1 MRYIKI
7 LAIAALIACLTA
19 CGNTGAA
26 GDTEVRIRAEQVKDT
41 YERFSETCNEYI
53 IENCEN
59 PDTIDMDNPTIKP
72 GILPEYYHYV
82 TEGFDTGIECVSVTY
97 HTEADALL
105 GSIEFFMSDS
115 KTIIG
120 LGYRD

>member
-7 LAIAALIACLTA
+7 LAIAGLIACLTA
-19 CGNTGAA
+19 CGNA
-26 GDTEVRIRAEQVKDT
+26 DVPSNTEIRIRAEQVKDI
-41 YERFSETCNEYI
+41 YKEFSETCNEYI

-59 PDTIDMDNPTIKP
+59 PDTIDMDNPIIKP
-72 GILPEYYHYV
+72 CVLPEYYYCV
-82 TEGFDTGIECVSVTY
+82 TEGFDTCIECVSVTY

-105 GSIEFFMSDS
+105 GPMEFFMSDS